1 MKPKF
6 IRLVLKKKF
15 DDWVK
20 SIEDEGLRKV
30 VKENTIIT
38 GGSIA
43 SMLLKEKVN
52 DYDLYFR
59 DIETTKAVAEYYV
72 KKFKELNKESKM
84 RGVPV
89 SLSVLV
95 EDDRVKIIAKSSGI
109 ASESQDDAK
118 YEYFEINDPDDPA
131 STEFIEHLVSIRG
144 RVEKKDAPKYRPV
157 FLTSNA
163 ITLSDKIQIVIR
175 FFGEPD
181 EIHENYDYIHCMN
194 YWTSWNNRLVLRKD
208 AVLSLLTKELK
219 YKGSK
224 YPIASL
230 VRARKFIQRG
240 WSINAGQFLKMA
252 FQISELDLHDVRVLE
267 DQLTGVD
274 VAYFMEL
281 IKLIREGEKTKE
293 IDATYIAELIDKIF

>member
-109 ASESQDDAK
+109 TSESQDDAK

-144 RVEKKDAPKYRPV
+144 RVEKKDAPK
-157 FLTSNA
+157 
-163 ITLSDKIQIVIR
+163 
-175 FFGEPD
+175 
-181 EIHENYDYIHCMN
+181 
-194 YWTSWNNRLVLRKD
+194 
-208 AVLSLLTKELK
+208 
-219 YKGSK
+219 
-224 YPIASL
+224 
-230 VRARKFIQRG
+230 
-240 WSINAGQFLKMA
+240 
-252 FQISELDLHDVRVLE
+252 
-267 DQLTGVD
+267 
-274 VAYFMEL
+274 
-281 IKLIREGEKTKE
+281 
-293 IDATYIAELIDKIF
+293 